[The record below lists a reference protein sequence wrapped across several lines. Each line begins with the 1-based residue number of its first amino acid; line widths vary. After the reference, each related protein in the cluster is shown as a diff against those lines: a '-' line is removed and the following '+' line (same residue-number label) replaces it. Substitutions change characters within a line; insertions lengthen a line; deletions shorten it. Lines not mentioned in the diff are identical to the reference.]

1 MRLVV
6 IRTHVCVIVKWD
18 FIGALTYESMS
29 RLPRLY
35 RECME
40 REMNMAELSD
50 AESNFSSSSSSSG
63 VPSSAHSSGQT
74 EGPEEDFQIDSD
86 VREYLS

>member
-1 MRLVV
+1 MTWTCL
-6 IRTHVCVIVKWD
+6 
-18 FIGALTYESMS
+18 GALTYESMS

-40 REMNMAELSD
+40 REMNVAELSD
-50 AESNFSSSSSSSG
+50 AESNFSSSSSSSSG

-86 VREYLS
+86 VININ